1 MVEDE
6 TPLSVS
12 KFLALR
18 VFNEGNGT
26 FRQEVVERSV
36 DELPSGDLLIDVQYS
51 SLNYKDALSATGAPG
66 VTREYPHT
74 PGIDAMGSVLESTT
88 EEFKI
93 GDLVIVTGFRL
104 GTDTDGGF
112 GQRVRVP
119 ASWAVL
125 KPENLTPRECMV
137 IGTAGLTAAICVKKL
152 ERLGMKPQSG
162 PIVVTGSTGGV
173 GSCVVSLLGHL
184 GYEVHAVTGK
194 QGQHHF
200 LKSLGAHNVLSRE
213 KFMEDS
219 HRALLRESWG
229 GIVDTVGGEML
240 MHAIKGLRYG
250 CSAAACGLVSSPM
263 FPGSVFPF
271 ILRNV
276 NLLGVDSAETPQ
288 SERSTLW
295 NKLAVA
301 WKFPHLDQLQH
312 AYSLN
317 TVMNG
322 VNKLLKGEMVG
333 RGVVDLSK

>member
-1 MVEDE
+1 M
-6 TPLSVS
+6 SVS

-26 FRQEVVERSV
+26 FRQEVVERSTT
-36 DELPSGDLLIDVQYS
+36 ELPPGDLLIDVQYS
-51 SLNYKDALSATGAPG
+51 SVNYKDALSATGAPG
-66 VTREYPHT
+66 VTRHYPHT
-74 PGIDAMGSVLESTT
+74 PGIDAVGSVVESTT
-88 EEFKI
+88 EEFNI

-104 GTDTDGGF
+104 GMDTDGGF

-119 ASWAVL
+119 ACWAVL
-125 KPENLTPRECMV
+125 KPKELTLRECMV
-137 IGTAGLTAAICVKKL
+137 MGTAGLTAALCVQKL
-152 ERLGMKPQSG
+152 ERLGMNPQSG

-173 GSCVVSLLGHL
+173 GSCAVSLLGHL
-184 GYEVHAVTGK
+184 GYEIHAITGK
-194 QGQHHF
+194 NTQHEF
-200 LKSLGAHNVLSRE
+200 LRSLGAHTVLSRE

-250 CSAAACGLVSSPM
+250 ASAAACGLVSSPT

-288 SERSTLW
+288 FERSTMW
-295 NKLAVA
+295 EKLATE
-301 WKFPHLDQLQH
+301 WKFPHLEQLERS
-312 AYSLN
+312 YNLN

-322 VNKLLKGEMVG
+322 VRRLLKGEMVG
-333 RGVVDLSK
+333 RGVVDLAT

>member
-1 MVEDE
+1 M
-6 TPLSVS
+6 SVS

-26 FRQEVVERSV
+26 FRQEVVERSTT
-36 DELPSGDLLIDVQYS
+36 ELPPGDLLIDVQYS
-51 SLNYKDALSATGAPG
+51 SVNYKDALSATGAPG
-66 VTREYPHT
+66 VTRHYPHT
-74 PGIDAMGSVLESTT
+74 PGIDAVGSVVESTT
-88 EEFKI
+88 EEFNI

-104 GTDTDGGF
+104 GMDTDGGF

-119 ASWAVL
+119 ACWAVL
-125 KPENLTPRECMV
+125 KPKEITLRECMV
-137 IGTAGLTAAICVKKL
+137 MGTAGLTAALCVQKL
-152 ERLGMKPQSG
+152 ERLGMNPQSG

-173 GSCVVSLLGHL
+173 GSCAVSLLGHL
-184 GYEVHAVTGK
+184 GYEIHAITGK
-194 QGQHHF
+194 NTQHEF
-200 LKSLGAHNVLSRE
+200 LRSLGAHTVLSRE

-250 CSAAACGLVSSPM
+250 ASAAACGLVSSPT

-288 SERSTLW
+288 FERSTMW
-295 NKLAVA
+295 EKLATE
-301 WKFPHLDQLQH
+301 WKFPHLEQLEH
-312 AYSLN
+312 SYNLN

-322 VNKLLKGEMVG
+322 VRRLLKGEMVG
-333 RGVVDLSK
+333 RGVVDLAT

>member
-1 MVEDE
+1 M
-6 TPLSVS
+6 SVS

-18 VFNEGNGT
+18 VFNEENGT
-26 FRQEVVERSV
+26 FRQQVVERSTN
-36 DELPSGDLLIDVQYS
+36 ELPPGDLLIDVLYS

-66 VTREYPHT
+66 VTRHYPHT
-74 PGIDAMGSVLESTT
+74 PGIDAVGSVVESTT

-104 GTDTDGGF
+104 GMDTDGGF

-119 ASWAVL
+119 ARWAVL
-125 KPENLTPRECMV
+125 KPKELTPRECMV
-137 IGTAGLTAAICVKKL
+137 IGTAGLTAALCVHKL
-152 ERLGMKPQSG
+152 ERLGMNPESG

-173 GSCVVSLLGHL
+173 GSCAVSLLGHL
-184 GYEVHAVTGK
+184 GYEIHAITGK
-194 QGQHHF
+194 NTQHEF
-200 LKSLGAHNVLSRE
+200 LRSLGAHTVLSRE

-250 CSAAACGLVSSPM
+250 ASAAACGLVSSPT
-263 FPGSVFPF
+263 FPGSIFPF

-288 SERSTLW
+288 FERSTMW
-295 NKLAVA
+295 KKLATE
-301 WKFPHLDQLQH
+301 WKFPHLEQLEH
-312 AYSLN
+312 SYDLS

-322 VNKLLKGEMVG
+322 VRRLLKGEMVG
-333 RGVVDLSK
+333 RGVVDLSR